1 MQLRKTRIQGRDIP
15 EVKQKL
21 VEFRKQ
27 KKKNFFRNEDYIKR
41 NTSESGYHRKHI
53 KERRLEMKNANRKVK
68 IIKNK

>member
-27 KKKNFFRNEDYIKR
+27 KKNLF
-41 NTSESGYHRKHI
+41 S
-53 KERRLEMKNANRKVK
+53 EMKITLKGTQVSLDTTGGILRNGD
-68 IIKNK
+68 